1 MAGVQNWSLWN
12 GMRLGWTR
20 LIMEDLITMAG
31 SLMVCWYNRKLW
43 QGFEQGND
51 II

>member
-1 MAGVQNWSLWN
+1 MECVEWDEVMDGQ
-12 GMRLGWTR
+12 G
-20 LIMEDLITMAG
+20 LIMEDLVAMAG
-31 SLMVCWYNRKLW
+31 SLMVRYYNRKLW